1 MAGHHNACTALHF
14 QLSTLNYQL
23 KLNEAHM
30 NVIDLRSDTVTQPT
44 PAMREAMASA
54 PVGDDVYGEDPT
66 INELQALAAEMLG
79 KEAGLFVASGTMG
92 NLTSVLTHC
101 GRGEE
106 MILGKQA
113 HIFRYEAGSA
123 AAYGGVH
130 PNTLQVQPDGT
141 LDLDEIRQTIRPD
154 NEHHPVTRLICL
166 ENTQGGVMGAPLPVS
181 YMRQVGDIAREH
193 GLKLHVDGARL
204 FNAAAAL
211 GVTARELVE
220 DADSAS
226 ICLSKGLCAPVGSVI
241 VGSRDFIKR
250 AHRIRKSL
258 GGGMRQAGIL
268 GAAGLIAL
276 REMSRP
282 ERLGEDHANA
292 RALAEGLAAL
302 PYITLDLS
310 TVRTNMFKFWLAA
323 DAPITAEG
331 LMRVLE
337 ADYGILIRPYS
348 LDERSFR
355 LVTHFYIQAEQV
367 RKVVS
372 AIGELL
378 GAHEHAVA
386 G

>member
-1 MAGHHNACTALHF
+1 
-14 QLSTLNYQL
+14 
-23 KLNEAHM
+23 
-30 NVIDLRSDTVTQPT
+30 
-44 PAMREAMASA
+44 
-54 PVGDDVYGEDPT
+54 
-66 INELQALAAEMLG
+66 
-79 KEAGLFVASGTMG
+79 
-92 NLTSVLTHC
+92 
-101 GRGEE
+101 

-331 LMRVLE
+331 LMHALE